1 MAHPVPVITIDGPS
15 GTGKGTV
22 AYALS
27 RQLQWH
33 LLDSG
38 ALYRIVAVGAEA
50 AGIKPSQI
58 ADVCRFARE
67 MQIAFATEFAGS
79 ITLNGREIS
88 ALIRLEE
95 SGAKASVVAAIPALR
110 AELLGR
116 QHDFRVPPGL
126 VADGRD
132 MGTVVFP
139 DALLKFFLTAS
150 AEVRAERRYK
160 QLINKGVDV
169 SLRTLLL
176 DIQAR
181 DERDSTRSVAPLV
194 PAEDAILID
203 TSRMDADAVFALVLR
218 ETRQALGLTDRI

>member
-1 MAHPVPVITIDGPS
+1 MTSPVPVITIDGPS
-15 GTGKGTV
+15 GTGKGTI

-38 ALYRIVAVGAEA
+38 ALYRIVAVGTEA
-50 AGIKPSQI
+50 QGIRPDQI
-58 ADVCRFARE
+58 DDVCRFARE
-67 MQIAFATEFAGS
+67 MDVSFSTGFAGS
-79 ITLNGREIS
+79 ITLNGHEIS
-88 ALIRLEE
+88 ALVRLEE

-110 AELLGR
+110 TELLGR

-139 DALLKFFLTAS
+139 DALLKIFVTAS

-169 SLRTLLL
+169 NLRALLL

-181 DERDSTRSVAPLV
+181 DERDSKRSVAPLV

-203 TSRMDADAVFALVLR
+203 TSRMDADAVFALVSR
-218 ETRQALGLTDRI
+218 EASKALKLS